1 MREYAGNAD
10 GRAYPDHSIYSET
23 STGQSDLRSILRA
36 YSNFATGGYRSEMA
50 LVAGMLL
57 IHCVAE
63 DAFWLFAGFVNGV
76 LREYYASPSAVRDQP
91 SDKRSKATGLKVDA
105 GVFVGV
111 LWGSE
116 PKLGRLFKDL
126 GIHREC
132 DARKRADDSRCV
144 SRTMVDAAV
153 YSVFALAYSA
163 ARD

>member
-1 MREYAGNAD
+1 
-10 GRAYPDHSIYSET
+10 
-23 STGQSDLRSILRA
+23 
-36 YSNFATGGYRSEMA
+36 MA

-76 LREYYASPSAVRDQP
+76 LREYYASASAVRDLP

-126 GIHREC
+126 GIHRESR
-132 DARKRADDSRCV
+132 AERADLSRRIPRAV
-144 SRTMVDAAV
+144 VDAALYPV
-153 YSVFALAYSA
+153 PALAYSA